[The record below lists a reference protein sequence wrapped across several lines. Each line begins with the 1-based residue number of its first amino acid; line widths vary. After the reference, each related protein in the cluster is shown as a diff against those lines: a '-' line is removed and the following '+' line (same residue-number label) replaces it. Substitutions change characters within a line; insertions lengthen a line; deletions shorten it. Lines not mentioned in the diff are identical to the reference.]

1 MLELAILIILTIA
14 AALSYWDRRFSL
26 ALSLLAIFA
35 ASVILPLA
43 PLLTLVAFLG
53 IIFLLVIKNNQIAGV
68 DYVMVAFML
77 VVTVLAFVVKDLA
90 LLLTL
95 FVAASVPTYLL
106 VMIGDKLNID
116 IGIKYVTFM
125 VLATI
130 LFIIGAALTYYGYE
144 ERSPLYI
151 AGFLILLTGLC
162 LEVGIA
168 PVHEWVPDV
177 FASADPVPVS
187 IIASLAKFVPFVVAY
202 KIFLVTANPLT
213 AQLLF
218 VVAIVSAI
226 SMFVGNIAALTSYEP
241 SRILAYSTVAN
252 MGYILAAF
260 SAIMSKEL
268 IYFALAGV
276 LLQLFVNSFGK
287 IGFFASIKGGGTS
300 SLYSWILGVSFIG
313 IPPLMGFW
321 SKFFIIYALVFS
333 NYVWLAII
341 LILNSAISVPYYV
354 RLSRI
359 LGTGWRR
366 NIANTTALI
375 SAAAMLITVI
385 PPTWF
390 VDLVTMARW

>member
-1 MLELAILIILTIA
+1 MLLVFSLIILAIA
-14 AALSYWDRRFSL
+14 AALSYWDRRISL
-26 ALSLLAIFA
+26 ALSLLAVFLV
-35 ASVILPLA
+35 SSLSSLA
-43 PLLTLVAFLG
+43 PMVAVIAVLG
-53 IIFLLVIKNNQIAGV
+53 IIFLLSIKDNQIAGI

-77 VVTVLAFVVKDLA
+77 IVTALAFTTEDLA
-90 LLLTL
+90 YLLTL

-116 IGIKYVTFM
+116 VGIKYVTFM

-130 LFIIGAALTYYGYE
+130 LFIIGAIVTFYGVGQ
-144 ERSPLYI
+144 PVYI
-151 AGFLILLTGLC
+151 IGFLLLIVGLC

-202 KIFLVTANPLT
+202 KILLMTINPLT

-218 VVAIVSAI
+218 FVAIVSAI

-252 MGYILAAF
+252 MGYILATFAALT
-260 SAIMSKEL
+260 SSKEL
-268 IYFALAGV
+268 IYFAIAGG

-287 IGFFASIKGGGTS
+287 IGFFASIKGQGTS
-300 SLYSWILGVSFIG
+300 ALYSWILGFSFIG
-313 IPPLMGFW
+313 LPPLMGFW
-321 SKFFIIYALVFS
+321 SKLLIIYALVFS
-333 NYVWLAII
+333 NYVWLALI
-341 LILNSAISVPYYV
+341 LIFNSAISVPYYV
-354 RLSRI
+354 RISRV
-359 LGTGWRR
+359 LGTGWRS
-366 NIANTTALI
+366 NVANVTALF
-375 SAAAMLITVI
+375 SSVAMLVTVV

-390 VDLVTMARW
+390 LDLVSMLRW